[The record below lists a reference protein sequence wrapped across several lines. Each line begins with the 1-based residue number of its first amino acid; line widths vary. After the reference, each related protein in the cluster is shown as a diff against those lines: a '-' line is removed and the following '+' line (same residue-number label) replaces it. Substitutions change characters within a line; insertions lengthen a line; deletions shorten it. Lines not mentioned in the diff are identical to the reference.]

1 MKLEELT
8 TIDQLSQFLDG
19 TQSVIF
25 MLSNLKIEE
34 ASMEQE
40 VSEMEI
46 AA

>member
-1 MKLEELT
+1 MRFIPNKRYP
-8 TIDQLSQFLDG
+8 
-19 TQSVIF
+19 
-25 MLSNLKIEE
+25 NLKIEE